1 MNSIKIEKSAI
12 LALKRII
19 CLHGKMNELLNENDK
34 EPSWDGDIFVYS
46 NEDLKVENII
56 YKIPTQVK
64 GKNDESLLNRTR
76 ITYPVKYKHLRN
88 YFNNGGV
95 CYFVIVISDDGERT
109 TIFYNALTPIK
120 LQSLLK
126 GTEKKGSDQTKSVS
140 LNRLNNNDKNELCR
154 VLMQFG
160 HDSGEQGAKELVRK
174 AISLEDMEKIDSI
187 RATTFVSDK
196 ENIFK
201 EVTNGEICW
210 YGHLADADIW
220 LPFDYDTQ
228 MQMEVINCV
237 KIEKSFRID
246 EEVYYDS
253 FEIRKN
259 GDVTFSLK
267 LSENLI
273 INFQKRNFDF
283 KLKSDL
289 TQVMRDI
296 HFLEAMRYG
305 KTFYVGEHKVCE
317 YTNLQLSDGLQQMIK
332 ELKQLQLALIKFDI
346 ELNKDFRDFTD
357 EDWKAVDE
365 LLHIYQGKIKPKNEN
380 AWHMWW
386 WQGKVVPFF
395 LIVDPNG
402 ELCIENGAC
411 FKHIKIS
418 VGSEAKDERYI
429 VPPFIMF
436 KRDIWEKLYD
446 VDEGIL
452 LEELDKG
459 EFNKE
464 TSANFT
470 QLFLEILSAYDVTK
484 NEKYYD
490 VAKTIS
496 DRLLVIDSEA
506 DYVKLNRL
514 QLLKRKRNL
523 TENELQE
530 LEKIETNT
538 EDVKVACAANILLEN
553 RRRAKTKLDEMSDED
568 KNLFMT
574 FPIYNL
580 L

>member
-1 MNSIKIEKSAI
+1 MNSIKIEKGAI

-19 CLHGKMNELLNENDK
+19 YLHEKMNELLNENDK
-34 EPSWDGDIFVYS
+34 EPSWDGDIIIYS
-46 NEDLKVENII
+46 DEDLKVENII

-64 GKNDESLLNRTR
+64 GKNDESLLNRNR

-95 CYFVIVISDDGERT
+95 CYFVIVISDDGEKT
-109 TIFYNALTPIK
+109 TIFYNTLTPIK

-126 GTEKKGSDQTKSVS
+126 GTERKRADQEKSVP

-160 HDSGEQGAKELVRK
+160 HDSGEQGARELVRK
-174 AISLEDMEKIDSI
+174 AILLEDMEKIDSV

-201 EVTNGEICW
+201 EVTSGEICW

-228 MQMEVINCV
+228 MQMEVIKCV
-237 KIEKSFRID
+237 KIEKTFRID
-246 EEVYYDS
+246 EEVYYDR
-253 FEIRKN
+253 FEIRKI

-273 INFQKRNFDF
+273 INLEKRNFDF

-317 YTNLQLSDGLQQMIK
+317 YTNLQLCDGLQQMIK

-346 ELNKDFRDFTD
+346 ELNKDFKNFTD

-365 LLHIYQGKIKPKNEN
+365 LLCVYQGKIKPKNEN
-380 AWHMWW
+380 TWHMWW

-395 LIVDPNG
+395 LIIDPNG
-402 ELCIENGAC
+402 ELCIENGVC

-418 VGSEAKDERYI
+418 VGSEAEDERYI

-446 VDEGIL
+446 VDEMFL
-452 LEELDKG
+452 LEELNKG
-459 EFNKE
+459 EFNKVTE
-464 TSANFT
+464 GNFT
-470 QLFLEILSAYDVTK
+470 QLFIEILSAYDVVED
-484 NEKYYD
+484 EKYYN
-490 VAKTIS
+490 VAKSIS
-496 DRLLVIDSEA
+496 DRLVEIDPDA
-506 DYVKLNRL
+506 VYLKINKL
-514 QLLKRKRNL
+514 QLIKRKRNL
-523 TENELQE
+523 TEDEQQE
-530 LEKIETNT
+530 LERIESDTDDT
-538 EDVKVACAANILLEN
+538 KVACAANILLEN
-553 RRRAKTKLDEMSDED
+553 SRKAKKKLDEMADED
-568 KNLFMT
+568 KELFMT

>member
-317 YTNLQLSDGLQQMIK
+317 YINLQLSDGLQQMIK

>member
-1 MNSIKIEKSAI
+1 MNSIKIEKGAI

-19 CLHGKMNELLNENDK
+19 YLHEKMNELLNENDK
-34 EPSWDGDIFVYS
+34 EPSWDGDIIIYS
-46 NEDLKVENII
+46 NEDLKAENII

-126 GTEKKGSDQTKSVS
+126 GTEKKGSDQTKSVP
-140 LNRLNNNDKNELCR
+140 LKRLNNNDKNELCR

-160 HDSGEQGAKELVRK
+160 HDSSEQGAKELVRK
-174 AISLEDMEKIDSI
+174 AISLDDMEKIDSI
-187 RATTFVSDK
+187 RATTFVADK
-196 ENIFK
+196 ENILK

-220 LPFDYDTQ
+220 LPFDYDIQ

-237 KIEKSFRID
+237 KIEKTFKID

-259 GDVTFSLK
+259 GDKSFSIK

-273 INFQKRNFDF
+273 IYFERRNFEF
-283 KLKSDL
+283 NLKSDL
-289 TQVMRDI
+289 TQVIKDI
-296 HFLEAMRYG
+296 QFLEAMQYG

-317 YTNLQLSDGLQQMIK
+317 YAHLQLNDRLQQMIK

-346 ELNKDFRDFTD
+346 GLNKDFKNFTD

-380 AWHMWW
+380 TWHMWW

-395 LIVDPNG
+395 LAIDPNG
-402 ELCIENGAC
+402 ELCIENGIC
-411 FKHIKIS
+411 FKHLKIS
-418 VGSEAKDERYI
+418 VGSEDKRYF
-429 VPPFIMF
+429 VPPFILFM
-436 KRDIWEKLYD
+436 RDIWEKLYD
-446 VDEGIL
+446 VDKGIL
-452 LEELDKG
+452 LKELDKG

-464 TSANFT
+464 TSSDFT
-470 QLFLEILSAYDVTK
+470 QFFLEILSAYDVTK

-490 VAKTIS
+490 VAKEIS

-506 DYVKLNRL
+506 DYIKLNKL

-530 LEKIETNT
+530 LEKIEANT
-538 EDVKVACAANILLEN
+538 EDVKVACATNILLEN

-568 KNLFMT
+568 KELFMT

>member
-126 GTEKKGSDQTKSVS
+126 GTEKKGSDQTKSVP

>member
-126 GTEKKGSDQTKSVS
+126 GTEKKGFDQTKSVP

-317 YTNLQLSDGLQQMIK
+317 YTNLQLSDGLQHMIK

>member
-126 GTEKKGSDQTKSVS
+126 GTEKKGSDQTKSVP

-538 EDVKVACAANILLEN
+538 EDVKVACTANILLEN

>member
-1 MNSIKIEKSAI
+1 MNSIKIEKGAI

-19 CLHGKMNELLNENDK
+19 CLHGKMNELLKEDDK

-76 ITYPVKYKHLRN
+76 ITYPVEYKNLRN

-95 CYFVIVISDDGERT
+95 CYFVIAISDDGERT

-120 LQSLLK
+120 LQALLK
-126 GTEKKGSDQTKSVS
+126 GTEKKGSDQTKSVP

-160 HDSGEQGAKELVRK
+160 HDSGEQGARELVRN

-196 ENIFK
+196 ENIFR

-253 FEIRKN
+253 FEIRKS

-273 INFQKRNFDF
+273 INFEKRNFDF

-289 TQVMRDI
+289 IQVMKDI

-346 ELNKDFRDFTD
+346 ELNKDFKNFTD

-365 LLHIYQGKIKPKNEN
+365 LLHIYQGEIKPKNEN
-380 AWHMWW
+380 TWHMWW

-395 LIVDPNG
+395 LIINSNG
-402 ELCIENGAC
+402 ELCIENGTC

-436 KRDIWEKLYD
+436 KRAIWEKLYD
-446 VDEGIL
+446 VDERIL

-484 NEKYYD
+484 SEKYYD
-490 VAKTIS
+490 IAETIS
-496 DRLLVIDSEA
+496 DRLQIIDSEA
-506 DYVKLNRL
+506 DYIKINRL
-514 QLLKRKRNL
+514 QLIKRKRSL

>member
-210 YGHLADADIW
+210 DGHLAGADIW

-317 YTNLQLSDGLQQMIK
+317 YINLQLSDGLQQMIK

>member
-126 GTEKKGSDQTKSVS
+126 GTEKKGFDQTKSVP